1 MKDTA
6 DSVGQKLQSGV
17 EFGNTAQTGHPPNVS
32 RSNSNQSHSPS
43 PRLRRKLPEPLCI
56 KNINL
61 TMEIAQIFMSMLHA
75 WGLDP
80 DLDRLC
86 LNKLG
91 LLKPKCP
98 VSFGLIS
105 RAGHMSL
112 MLPGWHKRV
121 CSQGVKVT
129 ETMTGPRPQTLMQ
142 QARSFSIPEGEKV
155 RYYTINVYSGNMS

>member
-1 MKDTA
+1 M
-6 DSVGQKLQSGV
+6 L
-17 EFGNTAQTGHPPNVS
+17 
-32 RSNSNQSHSPS
+32 
-43 PRLRRKLPEPLCI
+43 

-61 TMEIAQIFMSMLHA
+61 TMEIAQLFMSMLHA

-86 LNKLG
+86 INKLG

-121 CSQGVKVT
+121 CSQETKVA
-129 ETMTGPRPQTLMQ
+129 EKVGSPRPQTLMQ

-155 RYYTINVYSGNMS
+155 S

>member
-17 EFGNTAQTGHPPNVS
+17 EFGNTPQTGPPPNIS

-43 PRLRRKLPEPLCI
+43 PRLHRKLPEPLCI

-121 CSQGVKVT
+121 CSPEVKVT
-129 ETMTGPRPQTLMQ
+129 EAVTGRPRQQTLMQ

-155 RYYTINVYSGNMS
+155 CTIIHFVKNVF